1 MLLIDQKIF
10 RRAQRGIKNCPFN
23 LFLFQSLQKGS
34 LSAEN
39 VFIDKSK
46 YLNQEFMFINNSLFI
61 ENEFL
66 RLIKIGVLR
75 REVDGQGLTSKVRIT
90 PIGRQ
95 VLENSSDL
103 FSQQTTLL
111 KKLITCLNC
120 LLYTSPSPR
129 DGLLSR
135 MPSSA

>member
-10 RRAQRGIKNCPFN
+10 RRAKKGIISCPFN
-23 LFLFQSLQKGS
+23 LFLFQSLLDES

-39 VFIDKSK
+39 VFINKSK
-46 YLNQEFMFINNSLFI
+46 YLNQEFMYIRSSLFI

-95 VLENSSDL
+95 VLESSSDL
-103 FSQQTTLL
+103 FNKKTSLL
-111 KKLITCLNC
+111 KKLMTCVK
-120 LLYTSPSPR
+120 YQ
-129 DGLLSR
+129 LSLR
-135 MPSSA
+135 

>member
-10 RRAQRGIKNCPFN
+10 RRAKKGIRACPFN
-23 LFLFQSLQKGS
+23 LFLFQSLLKES

-39 VFIDKSK
+39 VYMNKSK
-46 YLNQEFMFINNSLFI
+46 YLRPEFMFIQSSLFI

-90 PIGRQ
+90 PIGRK
-95 VLENSSDL
+95 VLESSSDL
-103 FSQQTTLL
+103 FNQKESVL
-111 KKLITCLNC
+111 KKLMTCLKYQF
-120 LLYTSPSPR
+120 LPR
-129 DGLLSR
+129 
-135 MPSSA
+135 

>member
-10 RRAQRGIKNCPFN
+10 RRAKKGIRISPFN
-23 LFLFQSLQKGS
+23 LHLFQSLQKGS

-39 VFIDKSK
+39 VFENKAK
-46 YLNQEFMFINNSLFI
+46 YLNQEFMFINSSLFI

-66 RLIKIGVLR
+66 KLIRIGVLR

-95 VLENSSDL
+95 VLESSSDL
-103 FSQQTTLL
+103 FTKNKSRIE
-111 KKLITCLNC
+111 KLITCLKYQ
-120 LLYTSPSPR
+120 LSPR
-129 DGLLSR
+129 
-135 MPSSA
+135 

>member
-10 RRAQRGIKNCPFN
+10 RRAKKGIRKCPFN
-23 LFLFQSLQKGS
+23 LFLFQSLLEGS
-34 LSAEN
+34 LSAQN
-39 VFIDKSK
+39 VFLNKSK
-46 YLNQEFMFINNSLFI
+46 YLNQEFMFINSSLFI

-66 RLIKIGVLR
+66 KLIKIGVLR

-103 FSQQTTLL
+103 FNQKTTLI
-111 KKLITCLNC
+111 KKLLKCLK
-120 LLYTSPSPR
+120 YQF
-129 DGLLSR
+129 
-135 MPSSA
+135 SAR

>member
-10 RRAQRGIKNCPFN
+10 RRAKEGIRDCPFN
-23 LFLFQSLQKGS
+23 LFLFQSLLKES

-39 VFIDKSK
+39 VYMNKSK
-46 YLNQEFMFINNSLFI
+46 YLSQEFMFIQSSLFI

-95 VLENSSDL
+95 VLESSSDL
-103 FSQQTTLL
+103 FNQKKSVL
-111 KKLITCLNC
+111 KKLMTCVKYQ
-120 LLYTSPSPR
+120 LLPR
-129 DGLLSR
+129 
-135 MPSSA
+135 

>member
-10 RRAQRGIKNCPFN
+10 RRAKKGIRNSPFN
-23 LFLFQSLQKGS
+23 LFLFQSLLEKS

-39 VFIDKSK
+39 VFLNKSK
-46 YLNQEFMFINNSLFI
+46 YLNQEFMFINSSVFI

-66 RLIKIGVLR
+66 KLIKIGVLR

-95 VLENSSDL
+95 VLKRHADL
-103 FSQQTTLL
+103 FTKKISLI
-111 KKLITCLNC
+111 KKLITCLKYQ
-120 LLYTSPSPR
+120 LSPR
-129 DGLLSR
+129 
-135 MPSSA
+135 

>member
-23 LFLFQSLQKGS
+23 FFLFQSLQKGS

-39 VFIDKSK
+39 VFLNKSK
-46 YLNQEFMFINNSLFI
+46 YLNQEFMFISSSLFI

-111 KKLITCLNC
+111 KKLMTCLK
-120 LLYTSPSPR
+120 YQ
-129 DGLLSR
+129 LSIG
-135 MPSSA
+135 

>member
-10 RRAQRGIKNCPFN
+10 IRAKKGIRSSPFN
-23 LFLFQSLQKGS
+23 LFLFQSLLEGS
-34 LSAEN
+34 LSAED
-39 VFIDKSK
+39 VFLRKPT
-46 YLNQEFMFINNSLFI
+46 YLNQEFMFVNSSLFI

-95 VLENSSDL
+95 VLESSSDL
-103 FSQQTTLL
+103 FNQKTTFIKQLMKCVKHQL
-111 KKLITCLNC
+111 ATK
-120 LLYTSPSPR
+120 
-129 DGLLSR
+129 
-135 MPSSA
+135 

>member
-10 RRAQRGIKNCPFN
+10 RRAKEGIRDCPFN
-23 LFLFQSLQKGS
+23 LFLFQSLLKES

-39 VFIDKSK
+39 VYMNKSK
-46 YLNQEFMFINNSLFI
+46 YLSQEFMFIQSSLFI

-95 VLENSSDL
+95 VLESSSDL
-103 FSQQTTLL
+103 FNQKATLL
-111 KKLITCLNC
+111 KKLITCLKYQ
-120 LLYTSPSPR
+120 LLPR
-129 DGLLSR
+129 
-135 MPSSA
+135 

>member
-10 RRAQRGIKNCPFN
+10 KRAKKGIKDCPFN
-23 LFLFQSLQKGS
+23 LFLFQSLLKES

-39 VFIDKSK
+39 VYMNKSK
-46 YLNQEFMFINNSLFI
+46 YLSQEFLFIQSSLFI

-95 VLENSSDL
+95 VLESSSDL
-103 FSQQTTLL
+103 FNQKESVL
-111 KKLITCLNC
+111 KKLMTCLKYQF
-120 LLYTSPSPR
+120 LPR
-129 DGLLSR
+129 
-135 MPSSA
+135 